1 MPSEQP
7 PTATRRHALRTLAT
21 ASLLGFAGCLG
32 DDDEEPDQ
40 PDNGTPSSGPPSR
53 VLETPPR
60 GAEARPNLAEAS
72 PGQGCGSD
80 PAEAWGDVDP
90 TGVPAYAD
98 DPNWRLA
105 GHDTGNSFHNPH
117 AEGPSDDPEIRWRFG
132 GSGSTAFSNYRVHSP
147 LIVDG
152 TVYTTV
158 ELAETSDS
166 HSDEHRAFV
175 AIDGET
181 GEHRTVFDARDRI
194 WRPTIVDGT
203 VYAVV
208 GRQVRAYDLDSGT
221 ERWRS
226 DPILWKPSSIQIVEE
241 TIIVTENAYHFEDG
255 ELVPQL
261 HAFDATTGEHR
272 WQAVRERLG
281 ADEPKFPIIAD
292 NCVVYPGRTDGRNI
306 SSGET
311 LVDLPN
317 GVLYPTLDNG
327 RYYGYDDGGIVSYDW
342 QSLEQCWEYRPDDRK
357 TGGGW
362 VGVVGDIVLLSD
374 FRGPGYVG
382 VHQDTGR
389 TLWETEI
396 WDQHYMGLFRVS
408 TQDMIYIL
416 HDGGITSALDPA
428 TGSVEWKLNTE
439 DMGEFGYGCALADDL
454 LVTVGGDGTLFAIS

>member
-1 MPSEQP
+1 
-7 PTATRRHALRTLAT
+7 
-21 ASLLGFAGCLG
+21 
-32 DDDEEPDQ
+32 
-40 PDNGTPSSGPPSR
+40 

-60 GAEARPNLAEAS
+60 GPEPRPDIDEVT
-72 PGQGCGSD
+72 PKQGCGSA

-105 GHDTGNSFHNPH
+105 GHDTGNTFHNPH
-117 AEGPSDDPEIRWRFG
+117 AEGPSDDPEIRWRFD

-158 ELAETSDS
+158 EKAETSDS
-166 HSDEHRAFV
+166 HQNEHRAFV
-175 AIDGET
+175 AIDADT
-181 GEHRTVFDARDRI
+181 GEHRTVFGAQDRI

-292 NCVVYPGRTDGRNI
+292 NCVVYPGRTDVRNI

-342 QSLEQCWEYRPDDRK
+342 QSLEQCWEYRPEDRK

-382 VHQDTGR
+382 LHRDTGR

-396 WDQHYMGLFRVS
+396 WDQHHKSVFRVS
-408 TQDMIYIL
+408 TQNTMYL
-416 HDGGITSALDPA
+416 VHDGGITSTLDPA
-428 TGSVEWKLNTE
+428 TGSVQWKLNTE
-439 DMGEFGYGCALADDL
+439 EMGGFGYGCALADDL